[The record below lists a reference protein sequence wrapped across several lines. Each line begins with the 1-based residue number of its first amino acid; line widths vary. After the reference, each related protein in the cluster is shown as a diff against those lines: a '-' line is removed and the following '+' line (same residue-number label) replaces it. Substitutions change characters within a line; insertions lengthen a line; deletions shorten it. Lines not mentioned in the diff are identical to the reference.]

1 MPSNKVLMQLPF
13 EPLYVLG
20 CIRQRRN
27 RHTHS
32 RKKVTKRCRL
42 QRTFCVLIRDDDEGS
57 SEEGEE
63 AMEQIGGNQSK
74 VDKEEEEEDVDQLYQ
89 LDKYESDEESIG
101 GG

>member
-1 MPSNKVLMQLPF
+1 MQLPF
-13 EPLYVLG
+13 EPLCVLG

-27 RHTHS
+27 RDTHS
-32 RKKVTKRCRL
+32 RKKVTKRCL
-42 QRTFCVLIRDDDEGS
+42 QRTFCVLIRDNDEGS

-63 AMEQIGGNQSK
+63 AMEQIGGNQSR
-74 VDKEEEEEDVDQLYQ
+74 VDKEEEEEEEDVDQLYQ

>member
-1 MPSNKVLMQLPF
+1 MQLPF
-13 EPLYVLG
+13 EPLCVLG

-32 RKKVTKRCRL
+32 RKKVTKRRL
-42 QRTFCVLIRDDDEGS
+42 QRTFCVLIRDNDEGS

-63 AMEQIGGNQSK
+63 AMEQIGGNQSR
-74 VDKEEEEEDVDQLYQ
+74 VDKEEEEEEDVDQLYQ

>member
-1 MPSNKVLMQLPF
+1 MQLPF
-13 EPLYVLG
+13 EPLCVLG

-27 RHTHS
+27 RDTHS
-32 RKKVTKRCRL
+32 RKKVTKRCL
-42 QRTFCVLIRDDDEGS
+42 QRTFCVLIRDNDEGS

-63 AMEQIGGNQSK
+63 AMEQIGGNQSR

>member
-1 MPSNKVLMQLPF
+1 MQLPF
-13 EPLYVLG
+13 EPLCFLG

-27 RHTHS
+27 RRTHS
-32 RKKVTKRCRL
+32 RKKVTKRRL
-42 QRTFCVLIRDDDEGS
+42 QRTFCVLIRDNDEES

-63 AMEQIGGNQSK
+63 AMEQIGGNQNR

>member
-1 MPSNKVLMQLPF
+1 MQLPF
-13 EPLYVLG
+13 EPLCVLG
-20 CIRQRRN
+20 CIRQRQN
-27 RHTHS
+27 RDTHS
-32 RKKVTKRCRL
+32 RKKVTKRRL
-42 QRTFCVLIRDDDEGS
+42 QKTFCVLIRDNDEGS

-63 AMEQIGGNQSK
+63 AMEQIGGNQSR

>member
-1 MPSNKVLMQLPF
+1 MQLPF
-13 EPLYVLG
+13 EPLCVLG

-27 RHTHS
+27 RDTHS
-32 RKKVTKRCRL
+32 RKKVTKRCL
-42 QRTFCVLIRDDDEGS
+42 QRTFCVLIRDNDEGS

-63 AMEQIGGNQSK
+63 AMEQIGGNQSR
-74 VDKEEEEEDVDQLYQ
+74 VDKEEEEEEDVDQLYQ